1 MNSHQAME
9 KLDCSLV
16 VKTIDMHTGGGPVR
30 IAVSG
35 YPDIIGDTILA
46 KKQYAEQNAD
56 HVRRLLMQEP
66 RGHDGM
72 HGVMLVPCSDKEA
85 DMAVLFIH
93 TQGRKLVTLL
103 LYVGKLLWSGKNW
116 ANLVNRSYS
125 PNFTSK
131 SFSLESVLLY
141 LQLICQYFAL
151 QFVHIS
157 PIANIL
163 PLQNFPRMVLQC

>member
-1 MNSHQAME
+1 MYKDQFPTLQKMSSHQAME

-35 YPDIIGDTILA
+35 YPEIIGDTILA

-72 HGVMLVPCSDKEA
+72 HGVMLVPCSDREA

-103 LYVGKLLWSGKNW
+103 LYVGKLWSEKNW
-116 ANLVNRSYS
+116 VILVNKSY
-125 PNFTSK
+125 PPIFT
-131 SFSLESVLLY
+131 
-141 LQLICQYFAL
+141 C
-151 QFVHIS
+151 
-157 PIANIL
+157 
-163 PLQNFPRMVLQC
+163 

>member
-35 YPDIIGDTILA
+35 YPEIIGDTMLD
-46 KKQYAEQNAD
+46 KKRYAEQNVD

-72 HGVMLVPCSDKEA
+72 HGVMLVPCSNKEA

-93 TQGRKLVTLL
+93 TQGKKPAALCILVQ
-103 LYVGKLLWSGKNW
+103 
-116 ANLVNRSYS
+116 
-125 PNFTSK
+125 
-131 SFSLESVLLY
+131 SLK
-141 LQLICQYFAL
+141 
-151 QFVHIS
+151 
-157 PIANIL
+157 
-163 PLQNFPRMVLQC
+163 